1 MYRTPIKSKN
11 QNKTSMVKAMEPFR
25 DSQTPLLGSPGTASM
40 YRLNPPPPSHR
51 PCMKIR
57 QS

>member
-40 YRLNPPPPSHR
+40 YRLNPPPLS
-51 PCMKIR
+51 
-57 QS
+57 